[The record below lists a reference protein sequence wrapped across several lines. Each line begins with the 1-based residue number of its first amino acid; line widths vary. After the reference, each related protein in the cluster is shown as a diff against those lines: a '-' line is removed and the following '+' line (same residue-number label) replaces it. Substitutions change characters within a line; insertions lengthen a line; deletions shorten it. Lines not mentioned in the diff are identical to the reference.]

1 MPQTMSMIAES
12 EETNKKNLAILQE
25 KKKHLEQ
32 LLKEAEEQQKIYLS
46 KLKSSSSE

>member
-1 MPQTMSMIAES
+1 MISES
-12 EETNKKNLAILQE
+12 EESNKRNLSILLE

-46 KLKSSSSE
+46 KLKPTAASEQ